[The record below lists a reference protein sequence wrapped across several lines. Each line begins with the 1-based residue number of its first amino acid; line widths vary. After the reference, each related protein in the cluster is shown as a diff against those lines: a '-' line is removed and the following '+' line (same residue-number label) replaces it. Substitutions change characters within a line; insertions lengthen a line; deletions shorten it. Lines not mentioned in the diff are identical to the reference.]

1 MTPESP
7 AGSLTWVGHA
17 SSVIEIG
24 GYRVL
29 TDPLL
34 RRRVAHLRRRVEPV
48 GPDVTA
54 DVDLVLI
61 SHAHMD
67 HLHVPSLRLVAPDVP
82 VVAPRGTGRLLRRAG
97 RRHVVEVAAGDRLD
111 LGDARIEVTPA
122 MHKVGRGP
130 HTRLAADPIG
140 FVVEIAGHR
149 TYFAGDTDLFDEM
162 ADLGDIDLALLPIW
176 GWGRTIG
183 VGHLDP
189 ERAVEAAA
197 LIRPGLIVPVHWGT
211 FSPENLRRRSPGWLW
226 TPGDEYAEAVARRA
240 PDLESVVLRPG
251 ASLELR
257 HPSEPPADR

>member
-1 MTPESP
+1 MT

-17 SSVIEIG
+17 SAVVDVG
-24 GYRVL
+24 GHRVL

-48 GPDVTA
+48 EPGLA
-54 DVDLVLI
+54 DGVDLVLI

-67 HLHVPSLRLVAPDVP
+67 HLHLPSLKQIAPDVP
-82 VVAPRGTGRLLRRAG
+82 IVAPRGTGRLLARAG
-97 RRHVVEVAAGDRLD
+97 RRRVHEVLAGDR
-111 LGDARIEVTPA
+111 IEVGDVRIDVIPA
-122 MHKVGRGP
+122 LHPGGRGP

-140 FVVEIAGHR
+140 FVVEIDGFR

-162 ADLGDIDLALLPIW
+162 SRLGPIDLALLPIW

-197 LIRPGLIVPVHWGT
+197 LIRPGLVVPVHWGT
-211 FSPENLRRRSPGWLW
+211 FSPEDFRRRRPEWLE
-226 TPGDEYAEAVARRA
+226 TPGDEYVRAVARRA
-240 PDLESVVLRPG
+240 PDLTSVVLQPG
-251 ASLELR
+251 ASMPL
-257 HPSEPPADR
+257 PPARSSA